1 MESNYKYKSWNKLL
15 LLGSPVLLI
24 VLIFAV
30 FSRTWDMY
38 QENIDI
44 RSKIERGES
53 APKLIGQM
61 NQRLKVVQAR
71 FNAYAMDS
79 IKNREYLLQVVS
91 DFCKKN
97 NLVLKEFPQI
107 ALEEHQN
114 IGISTNT
121 IVAEGNYINL
131 LKLLYKLE
139 YKVGVGRP
147 ASVDFEKY
155 YDFKRKKE
163 ILQLTIYLQTIVARN
178 EN

>member
-1 MESNYKYKSWNKLL
+1 MENISKYKNWNKML
-15 LLGSPVLLI
+15 LLGSPILL
-24 VLIFAV
+24 VFLILFV

-38 QENIDI
+38 QENIAI
-44 RSKIERGES
+44 KSKIERGES
-53 APKLIGQM
+53 APMQIGQM
-61 NQRLKVVQAR
+61 NQRLKLVQAR

-79 IKNREYLLQVVS
+79 LKNREYLLQIVS

-114 IGISTNT
+114 IGITTNT
-121 IVAEGNYINL
+121 IVAEGSFTNL

-163 ILQLTIYLQTIVARN
+163 TLQLTIYLQTIVAKK
-178 EN
+178 